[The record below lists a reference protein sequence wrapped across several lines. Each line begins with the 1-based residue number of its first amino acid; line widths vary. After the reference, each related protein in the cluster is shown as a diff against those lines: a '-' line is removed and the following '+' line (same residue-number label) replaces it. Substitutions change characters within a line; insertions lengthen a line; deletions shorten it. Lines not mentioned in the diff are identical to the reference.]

1 MGTLRCAGCA
11 DFPQLQLCDSTI
23 MLHIMSPEDVQKY
36 ANIKR
41 KGVAFW
47 SSLFRVKRFAAS
59 GMRIEDE
66 EMDRAPRVETP
77 AAVISNAHRNN
88 NAVARIPSTLSVAAV
103 DVVVGYQPHPSPS
116 HSILTLTPG
125 RTRNIDQD
133 MEALRLSRQDN
144 PFLQVLASRESLVE
158 SIEESESDDAILMSQ
173 ELGDADP
180 LTLAQVHEHLVRSPP
195 PATWPHTPMFH
206 FPHPNNQ
213 NQVNQNCGQNSHL
226 GNQAGISDPHH
237 QNRSPHI
244 LLGNKGHPKSPGQR
258 GAGIADSVVELS
270 RSEPS
275 ADYPRDRHSHP
286 FSLLNPT
293 PIRSL
298 SEVRRLHRSADDNV
312 QLMSSE

>member
-1 MGTLRCAGCA
+1 MIHVSSENSQRY
-11 DFPQLQLCDSTI
+11 DR
-23 MLHIMSPEDVQKY
+23 V
-36 ANIKR
+36 KR
-41 KGVAFW
+41 KGVAFLA
-47 SSLFRVKRFAAS
+47 SLFRTKRFVV
-59 GMRIEDE
+59 GMKMEEDDDME
-66 EMDRAPRVETP
+66 RGARVETP
-77 AAVISNAHRNN
+77 ALVTNICRRSGHEIENS
-88 NAVARIPSTLSVAAV
+88 VSRIPSTLSVTAV
-103 DVVVGYQPHPSPS
+103 DVVVASAPCHPSPS

-195 PATWPHTPMFH
+195 PASWPHTPVFH
-206 FPHPNNQ
+206 FPHRNPASGK
-213 NQVNQNCGQNSHL
+213 VESIVGGGSHY
-226 GNQAGISDPHH
+226 
-237 QNRSPHI
+237 
-244 LLGNKGHPKSPGQR
+244 KSPSKSPVHR
-258 GAGIADSVVELS
+258 GPADNELS

-275 ADYPRDRHSHP
+275 TDIRDRHTHT

-293 PIRSL
+293 PIRTL
-298 SEVRRLHRSADDNV
+298 SEVRRLHRSADDSV